1 MTVLIA
7 EDMDILRQDI
17 RETLEKTGEITVVAE
32 AASGKA
38 ALEEYLLHRPDIV
51 LMDIEMESKTAG
63 IEAAEKIQ
71 EKDPGA
77 RIIYLT
83 SHDSDEIIVSA
94 LATGARDYVVKGCGD
109 DVLISHIK
117 SVMDGSCNLDSRVQA
132 VLMGEYSRVK
142 KQEKG
147 LLYFVENLSRLTPVE
162 RELITLL
169 IKGYRIREIADK
181 RNVEIVTVK
190 SQIRTLLQKVGLSRT
205 KELVKIIEE
214 LGLSYLFT

>member
-1 MTVLIA
+1 
-7 EDMDILRQDI
+7 
-17 RETLEKTGEITVVAE
+17 
-32 AASGKA
+32 
-38 ALEEYLLHRPDIV
+38 
-51 LMDIEMESKTAG
+51 MDIEMESKTAG
-63 IEAAEKIQ
+63 IEAAEKIL
-71 EKDPGA
+71 EKDSGA

>member
-17 RETLEKTGEITVVAE
+17 RDTLEKTGDIKVVSE
-32 AASGKA
+32 AATGKSA
-38 ALEEYLLHRPDIV
+38 ADEYFIHKPDIV

-63 IEAAEKIQ
+63 IEAAEKIL
-71 EKDPGA
+71 EKDPEA

-94 LATGARDYVVKGCGD
+94 LATGARDYVVKGCSD
-109 DVLISHIK
+109 EDLLTHIR
-117 SVMDGSCNLDSRVQA
+117 SVMEGSCNLDSRVQA

-162 RELITLL
+162 REMIGLL
-169 IKGYRIREIADK
+169 IKGYRIREIAEK

-190 SQIRTLLQKVGLSRT
+190 SQVRTLLQKVGLGRT

>member
-17 RETLEKTGEITVVAE
+17 RDTLEKTGDIKVVSE
-32 AASGKA
+32 AATGKSA
-38 ALEEYLLHRPDIV
+38 ADEYFIHKPDIV
-51 LMDIEMESKTAG
+51 LMDIEMESKAAG
-63 IEAAEKIQ
+63 IEAAEKIL
-71 EKDPGA
+71 EKDPEA

-94 LATGARDYVVKGCGD
+94 LATGARDYVVKGCSD
-109 DVLISHIK
+109 EDLLTHIR
-117 SVMDGSCNLDSRVQA
+117 SVMEGSCNLDSRVQA

-162 RELITLL
+162 REMIGLL
-169 IKGYRIREIADK
+169 IKGYRIREIAEK

-190 SQIRTLLQKVGLSRT
+190 SQVRTLLQKVGLGRT